1 MDKMH
6 YLYGPVPSRRL
17 GISLGVSPIP
27 KKTCNYSCVYCQ
39 LGRTT
44 NMTNRRDSFFKLD
57 QIIDEFDYI
66 IDKKAKFD
74 VITIVGEGEPTLYSD
89 LGKLILE
96 IKKRT
101 DKPIAII
108 TNGALLSNKEV
119 REELY
124 NADIVLPTF
133 DAVNDEQYRLINR
146 PIRPLNYNDMFD
158 GLVEFSKKFK
168 GNLWLEIM
176 LVKGLNDDEK
186 TLAQFKELL
195 KQIKYDRLYINTPV
209 RPPAEAD
216 VEAVENDIIKKFVDH
231 LNGISIELL
240 VSEGFHSEIKDDV
253 EAVKSIIKRHPMNQY
268 EIEQFLITRN
278 CPNIYLIMEKLQLD
292 ASIENIEYKGYI
304 TYRFVQNN

>member
-209 RPPAEAD
+209 RPPAEVD
-216 VEAVENDIIKKFVDH
+216 VEAVENDIIKKFVDY

-292 ASIENIEYKGYI
+292 ASIENIQYKGYV